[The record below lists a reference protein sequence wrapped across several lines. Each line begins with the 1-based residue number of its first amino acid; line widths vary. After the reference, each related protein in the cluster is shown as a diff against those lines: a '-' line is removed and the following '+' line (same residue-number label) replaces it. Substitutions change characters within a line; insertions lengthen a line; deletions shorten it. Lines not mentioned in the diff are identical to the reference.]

1 MMWAAQ
7 IERHNDGWRKSCS
20 SRMLTGVLD
29 KETEPIANVFS
40 AVILVSDN
48 FLNFLKF
55 LKKRALLTEFFLR
68 ARCQITPQAASV
80 GLLSLRSP

>member
-7 IERHNDGWRKSCS
+7 IERHIDGWRKSCS

-40 AVILVSDN
+40 AVVLVSDN
-48 FLNFLKF
+48 F
-55 LKKRALLTEFFLR
+55 
-68 ARCQITPQAASV
+68 
-80 GLLSLRSP
+80 

>member
-40 AVILVSDN
+40 AVVSVSDN
-48 FLNFLKF
+48 F
-55 LKKRALLTEFFLR
+55 
-68 ARCQITPQAASV
+68 
-80 GLLSLRSP
+80 